1 MNKPI
6 TLNLPEDVYNRAL
19 LLAQLIG
26 RDLTDVLVEAI
37 SLSLSSTSPLDGRD
51 YAPRT
56 GEANRHFSESV
67 KSLSER
73 EVMAMSEL
81 QMESEQD
88 LRLSQ
93 LLSKQQADT
102 LSEAERPELWSLMQI
117 YQTLLVKKAVA
128 LREAVERGLREP
140 LEARSQML

>member
-6 TLNLPEDVYNRAL
+6 TLNLPEDVYNRASG
-19 LLAQLIG
+19 LAQLIG
-26 RDLTDVLVEAI
+26 RDLTEVLIEAI
-37 SLSLSSTSPLDGRD
+37 SLSLSSTSSINDSDRD
-51 YAPRT
+51 RA
-56 GEANRHFSESV
+56 ESV
-67 KSLSER
+67 KSLSDS
-73 EVMAMSEL
+73 EVIAMSEL

-117 YQTLLVKKAVA
+117 YQTLLLKKAVA
-128 LREAVERGLREP
+128 LREAVSRGLREP
-140 LEARSQML
+140 LEA

>member
-6 TLNLPEDVYNRAL
+6 TLNLPEDVYNRASG
-19 LLAQLIG
+19 LAQLIG

-37 SLSLSSTSPLDGRD
+37 SLSLSSTSSINDS
-51 YAPRT
+51 
-56 GEANRHFSESV
+56 ERHFSESL
-67 KSLSER
+67 KSLSDR

-93 LLSKQQADT
+93 LLSKQQAGT
-102 LSEAERPELWSLMQI
+102 LTEAERPELWSLMQI
-117 YQTLLVKKAVA
+117 YQTLLLKKAVA
-128 LREAVERGLREP
+128 LREAVSRGLREP
-140 LEARSQML
+140 LEA

>member
-37 SLSLSSTSPLDGRD
+37 SLSLSSTSPINESDRD
-51 YAPRT
+51 RA
-56 GEANRHFSESV
+56 EQL
-67 KSLSER
+67 KSLSDR
-73 EVMAMSEL
+73 EIMAMSEL

-102 LSEAERPELWSLMQI
+102 LSEAERPELWRVVQI

>member
-19 LLAQLIG
+19 GLAQLIG
-26 RDLTDVLVEAI
+26 RDLTEVLIEAI
-37 SLSLSSTSPLDGRD
+37 SLSLSSTSPLDKSDRD
-51 YAPRT
+51 RAK
-56 GEANRHFSESV
+56 SL
-67 KSLSER
+67 KSLSDR

-102 LSEAERPELWSLMQI
+102 LSEAERPELWTLMQI

-128 LREAVERGLREP
+128 LREAVSRGLREP
-140 LEARSQML
+140 LEA

>member
-1 MNKPI
+1 MSKPI
-6 TLNLPEDVYNRAL
+6 TLNLPEDVYKRAEG
-19 LLAQLIG
+19 LAQLIG
-26 RDLTDVLVEAI
+26 RDLTDVLIEAI
-37 SLSLSSTSPLDGRD
+37 SLSLSSTSPINESDRD
-51 YAPRT
+51 RA
-56 GEANRHFSESV
+56 ESL
-67 KSLSER
+67 KSLSDR

-117 YQTLLVKKAVA
+117 YQTLLLKKAVA

-140 LEARSQML
+140 LEA

>member
-6 TLNLPEDVYNRAL
+6 TLNLPEDVYKRAEG
-19 LLAQLIG
+19 LAQLIG
-26 RDLTDVLVEAI
+26 RDLTDVLIEAI
-37 SLSLSSTSPLDGRD
+37 SLSLSSTSPFDKSD
-51 YAPRT
+51 
-56 GEANRHFSESV
+56 RHFSESV
-67 KSLSER
+67 KSLSDR

-117 YQTLLVKKAVA
+117 YQTLLLKKAVA
-128 LREAVERGLREP
+128 LREAVSRGLREP
-140 LEARSQML
+140 LSA